1 MDNKK
6 DEFTKDELE
15 IIKKILKEKNA
26 ELHKLIY
33 EDFAASNES
42 HYSLNLDSLKS
53 TKDHIVN
60 ILSKLD

>member
-33 EDFAASNES
+33 EDFAAS
-42 HYSLNLDSLKS
+42 K
-53 TKDHIVN
+53 
-60 ILSKLD
+60 

>member
-1 MDNKK
+1 MGNKK
-6 DEFTKDELE
+6 DKFTKDELE

-42 HYSLNLDSLKS
+42 HYNLSLDSLKS
-53 TKDHIVN
+53 TKDDIVN

>member
-33 EDFAASNES
+33 EDFATSNEP
-42 HYSLNLDSLKS
+42 HYNLSLDSLKS
-53 TKDHIVN
+53 AKDDIVN